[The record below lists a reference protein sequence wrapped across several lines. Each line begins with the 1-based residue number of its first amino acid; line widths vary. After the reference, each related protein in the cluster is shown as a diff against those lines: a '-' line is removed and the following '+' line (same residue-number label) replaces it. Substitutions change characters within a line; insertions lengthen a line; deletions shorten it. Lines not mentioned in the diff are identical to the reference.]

1 MKHLVLT
8 LAATLAAAPVFA
20 APIVPNTSGSSY
32 TFDNANKTYFVTADT
47 SLSADISGTDLYVGK
62 TSASNLTTL
71 SGTATFTV
79 GAGANTTRRVPNVN
93 GLAGY
98 GVRTF
103 GAFRAN
109 INGGNINN
117 LFGEDNSIT
126 AITAGNITEATFSN
140 NANVTMNNDGA
151 AINSLFLGT
160 AGTTQAPTANISGGV
175 FTLMTL
181 TANSVATITGG
192 IVPTVP
198 LSGVFLYDTGARANI
213 FGTGLVA
220 TYVGLADN
228 RDTFNVTGALQ
239 NGTVYTSSAP
249 LPVSIRNETGKSNN
263 VQRQFT
269 LNNPAVVPE
278 AGTLG
283 LILPVIGMIG
293 TLIRRK
299 K

>member
-1 MKHLVLT
+1 
-8 LAATLAAAPVFA
+8 
-20 APIVPNTSGSSY
+20 
-32 TFDNANKTYFVTADT
+32 
-47 SLSADISGTDLYVGK
+47 
-62 TSASNLTTL
+62 
-71 SGTATFTV
+71 
-79 GAGANTTRRVPNVN
+79 
-93 GLAGY
+93 
-98 GVRTF
+98 
-103 GAFRAN
+103 
-109 INGGNINN
+109 
-117 LFGEDNSIT
+117 
-126 AITAGNITEATFSN
+126 
-140 NANVTMNNDGA
+140 
-151 AINSLFLGT
+151 
-160 AGTTQAPTANISGGV
+160 
-175 FTLMTL
+175 MTL